1 MIYKY
6 EIINN
11 NLYLYL
17 NLYEEYSTE
26 LSTLSRD
33 YINTNNINYNGDKVY
48 LIINNI
54 LVKVIKKDF

>member
-17 NLYEEYSTE
+17 NLYEEYSAE